1 MTKYH
6 ELTADAHKP
15 RKRVGRGISAGQGKT
30 AGRGTKGQKARTGKK
45 LRATFMGGQHPL
57 VQAIPKK
64 RGFKSIRIPAQ
75 VVYGDELNQFDGA
88 VVDNTAL
95 FDAGL
100 IATPYHRVKV
110 IARGDVTAKVDLKV
124 QAASKSVQEQ
134 LQQKGGTFEKN
145 PVPLVESNT
154 SKKTE

>member
-6 ELTADAHKP
+6 ELVATSTKT

-45 LRATFMGGQHPL
+45 LRLTFMGGQHPL

-64 RGFKSIRIPAQ
+64 RGFTSIRVPAQ
-75 VVYGDELNQFDGA
+75 VVYSDELNQFNGK

-95 FDAGL
+95 FEAGL
-100 IATPYHRVKV
+100 IATPHHSVKAIV
-110 IARGDVTAKVDLKV
+110 RDELTVKIDLKI
-124 QAASKSVQEQ
+124 QGASKGAREQ
-134 LQQKGGTFEKN
+134 ISKNGGTFEKI
-145 PVPLVESNT
+145 PVPL
-154 SKKTE
+154 KKSEKSETAK